1 MMRLGNTNN
10 GSNVVRRR
18 EKLIY
23 SQLVNSID
31 RLDVIFINRYGV
43 IHVVT
48 QSARSVA
55 FLKPRAL
62 TLASHLATA

>member
-43 IHVVT
+43 IYVVT

-55 FLKPRAL
+55 FLSRA
-62 TLASHLATA
+62 H